1 MFEKV
6 RHPFSGKEWNFKAV
20 VASVLFGAI
29 IIVMALFGIA
39 NPDRYGMGTTGGTA
53 AVVNDSVIT
62 ISEYRQR
69 QQIMER
75 NSRLPFDKLPA
86 EQREMYSRELG
97 RRTLEQMIM
106 TEVVYQNAFKSGI
119 WASNSQIRDELMGIP
134 VFQDGGRFNRSRY
147 EGYLTQSGQSSDD
160 FERQIRK
167 EIVIRRLQGLFQTA
181 TRLSSFE
188 LGQMVDLNNDLV
200 SFRFVEL
207 APAKLESDKAISDS
221 EAKAFASDAAHQ
233 DEIKK
238 YYDLHA
244 LDYSLNERVHA
255 RHILL
260 LVDEKHADKDV
271 LAKAKELKAK
281 LTVSNF
287 AQIAEKESQDPGSA
301 KRGGDLGFFEK
312 GRMVPQFEQAAFDLK
327 PGQISEPVKTDY
339 GYHLIY
345 VEAHEPA
352 HKVTLDEAK
361 TAIAKKLLAK
371 ARAPQIVDNL
381 KKAAESGKASE
392 VDAGLKKAGLSWE
405 KADNVI
411 MAAPQVQ
418 GLADPQDVLLAI
430 AKQKGKTGLLPGLV
444 GVADHTYIVDVT
456 GWKPNTKKQSKEDL
470 EKTLAMQESS
480 DSFEEWVKD
489 AEAKSSITRNT
500 RLFEK

>member
-6 RHPFSGKEWNFKAV
+6 RHPFRGREWNFKAV

-29 IIVMALFGIA
+29 ILVMALFGIA
-39 NPDRYGMGTTGGTA
+39 NPDRYGMGTGGGTA

-75 NSRLPFDKLPA
+75 NSRLPLDKLPQ
-86 EQREMYSRELG
+86 EQREMYSREMG
-97 RRTLEQMIM
+97 RRTLEQLIM

-119 WASNSQIRDELMGIP
+119 WASNGQIRDELMSIP
-134 VFQDGGRFNRSRY
+134 VFQDNGRFNRSHY
-147 EGYLTQSGQSSDD
+147 ENYLAQSGQSSDD

-167 EIVIRRLQGLFQTA
+167 EIVIRRLQSLFQTA
-181 TRLSSFE
+181 SRPSSWE
-188 LGQMVDLNNDLV
+188 LDQMVALNNDTV

-207 APAKLESDKAISDS
+207 APAKLESEKAISDS
-221 EAKAFASDAAHQ
+221 EAKAFAADAAHQ
-233 DEIKK
+233 EEIKK
-238 YYDLHA
+238 YYDQHA
-244 LDYSLNERVHA
+244 LDYSTNERVHA

-260 LVDEKHADKDV
+260 LVNDQHPDKEV
-271 LAKAKELKAK
+271 LEKAKSLKAK

-312 GRMVPQFEQAAFDLK
+312 GRMVPQFEQAAFSLK
-327 PGQISEPVKTDY
+327 PGQISDPVKTDY
-339 GYHLIY
+339 GYHVIY
-345 VEAHEPA
+345 VEAHEQA
-352 HKVTLDEAK
+352 RKIGLDEAK
-361 TAIAKKLLAK
+361 PGIAKKLLAK
-371 ARAPQIVDNL
+371 ARAPQLIDGL

-392 VDAGLKKAGLSWE
+392 VDANLKKAGLNWE

-411 MAAPQVQ
+411 LAAPQVP
-418 GLADPQDVLLAI
+418 GLADPQEVLLAI
-430 AKQKGKTGLLPGLV
+430 AKQKGKTGLLPGLI
-444 GVADHTYIVDVT
+444 GAADHTYIIDVT
-456 GWKPNTKKQSKEDL
+456 GWKPNAKKQSKEEI
-470 EKTLAMQESS
+470 EKTLAFQESS

-489 AEAKSSITRNT
+489 AESKSAITRNN
-500 RLFEK
+500 RLFER

>member
-6 RHPFSGKEWNFKAV
+6 RHPFKGKQWNFKAV

-29 IIVMALFGIA
+29 CLVMALFGIA
-39 NPDRYGMGTTGGTA
+39 SPDRYGSGPGGGTA

-69 QQIMER
+69 QQINER
-75 NSRLPFDKLPA
+75 NSRLPFDKLPQ
-86 EQREMYSRELG
+86 EQREMYSREMG
-97 RRTLEQMIM
+97 RRTLEQLIM

-119 WASNSQIRDELMGIP
+119 WASNSQIRDELMSIP
-134 VFQDGGRFNRSRY
+134 VFQDNGRFNRGHY
-147 EGYLTQSGQSSDD
+147 DNYLAQSGQSSDD

-167 EIVIRRLQGLFQTA
+167 EIVIRRVQGLFQTA
-181 TRLSSFE
+181 AHPSSLE
-188 LGQMVDLNNDLV
+188 LDQLVALNNDTV

-207 APAKLESDKAISDS
+207 APAKLESEKSVSDS
-221 EAKAFASDAAHQ
+221 DAKAFAADAAHQ
-233 DEIKK
+233 EEIKK
-238 YYDLHA
+238 YYDQHA
-244 LDYSLNERVHA
+244 LDYSTNERVHA

-260 LVDEKHADKDV
+260 LVNDQHPEKDV
-271 LAKAKELKAK
+271 LEKVKALKAK

-312 GRMVPQFEQAAFDLK
+312 GRMVPQFEQAAFSMK
-327 PGQISEPVKTDY
+327 PGQISEPIKTDY

-352 HKVTLDEAK
+352 RKIGLDEAK
-361 TAIAKKLLAK
+361 VGIAKKMLAK
-371 ARAPQIVDNL
+371 AKAPQIVDSL
-381 KKAAESGKASE
+381 KKAAESGKSSE
-392 VDAGLKKAGLSWE
+392 VDASLKKAGLNWE

-411 MAAPQVQ
+411 LAAPQIP

-430 AKQKGKTGLLPGLV
+430 AKQKGKSGLLPGLISA
-444 GVADHTYIVDVT
+444 ADHSYIVDVT
-456 GWKPNTKKQSKEDL
+456 GWKANAKKQTKEEI
-470 EKTLAMQESS
+470 EKTLAYQESS
-480 DSFEEWVKD
+480 DSFEDWVKD
-489 AEAKSSITRNT
+489 AEAKASISRNT
-500 RLFEK
+500 RLFER